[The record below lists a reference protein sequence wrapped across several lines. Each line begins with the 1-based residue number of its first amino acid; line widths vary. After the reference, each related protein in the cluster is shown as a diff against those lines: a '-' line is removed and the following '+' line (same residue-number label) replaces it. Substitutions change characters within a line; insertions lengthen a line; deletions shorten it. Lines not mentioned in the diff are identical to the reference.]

1 MAQVAPD
8 TTETRDLLER
18 LRAGDRGALDQLL
31 SLHRSFL
38 RRLIE
43 LRLDPRLRARV
54 DPSDVVQKTQ
64 LEAARRIDDYLR
76 RGPMPFRLWLR
87 MTAEK
92 RLNALWRQHMAA
104 ARRSIGCEPSLDG
117 RSSVQ
122 LAERLL
128 VGGPSPSEQVRSR
141 ELARMVRQ
149 AVAQLGDPDR
159 EIVVMRNFEEL
170 SNEEVAYTLGVDP
183 GTASKR
189 YGRAL
194 LRLHKILLELGLR
207 GSQL

>member
-8 TTETRDLLER
+8 STETQDLLER
-18 LRAGDRGALDQLL
+18 LRAGDRAALDQLL
-31 SLHRSFL
+31 SRHRSFL
-38 RRLIE
+38 RRLID
-43 LRLDPRLRARV
+43 LRLDPTLRVRV
-54 DPSDVVQKTQ
+54 DPSDVVQETQ

-76 RGPMPFRLWLR
+76 RSPMPFRLWLR

-92 RLNALWRQHMAA
+92 RLNALLRQHSEA
-104 ARRSIGCEPSLDG
+104 ARRAVGRELSLNG

-122 LAERLL
+122 LAAQL
-128 VGGPSPSEQVRSR
+128 VAAGPSPSEQVRGR
-141 ELARMVRQ
+141 ELARLVRQ
-149 AVAQLGDPDR
+149 AVAQLSDPDR
-159 EIVVMRNFEEL
+159 EIIVMRNFEEL
-170 SNEEVAYTLGVDP
+170 SNEEVAYVLGVDP

>member
-1 MAQVAPD
+1 MAQAAPD
-8 TTETRDLLER
+8 STETRHLLER
-18 LRAGDRGALDQLL
+18 LRAGDREALDQLL
-31 SLHRSFL
+31 TQHRAFL

-54 DPSDVVQKTQ
+54 DPSDVVQETQ
-64 LEAARRIDDYLR
+64 LEAARRIDDYLGR
-76 RGPMPFRLWLR
+76 DPMPFRLWLR

-92 RLNALWRQHMAA
+92 RLNALWRQHMKA
-104 ARRSIGCEPSLDG
+104 ARRAIGCELPLNG

-122 LAERLL
+122 LAGRLL
-128 VGGPSPSEQVRSR
+128 AAGPSPSEQVRSR
-141 ELARMVRQ
+141 ELARLVRQ
-149 AVAQLGDPDR
+149 AVAQLNDADR
-159 EIVVMRNFEEL
+159 EIIVMRNFEEL